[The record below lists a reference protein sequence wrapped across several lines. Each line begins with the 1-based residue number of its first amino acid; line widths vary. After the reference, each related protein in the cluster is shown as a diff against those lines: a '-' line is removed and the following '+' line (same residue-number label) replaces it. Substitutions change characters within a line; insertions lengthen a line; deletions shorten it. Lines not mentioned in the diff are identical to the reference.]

1 MDYSSTKEETKM
13 TVGNLEPEE
22 NVMEH
27 ESTEEDPS
35 AGVKVYPVT
44 DSTKQLLGDL
54 SKAIYEAG
62 WGFDDTFEVQ
72 TAGTWK
78 KDKFLCIKNR
88 SLETK

>member
-1 MDYSSTKEETKM
+1 M

-22 NVMEH
+22 NVMSE
-27 ESTEEDPS
+27 ERTTEDPS
-35 AGVKVYPVT
+35 AGGKVYPAT
-44 DSTKQLLGDL
+44 DSTKQLLEDL

-62 WGFDDTFEVQ
+62 WDFNDTFEVQ